1 MRFTADGGTRRPM
14 ARVSATDRRILGRT
28 LLLVTVGESRGHQ
41 HHAHHKARMAAGTGV
56 LVRASTLRIHW
67 RAGKLWSRFIAKT
80 MPLQVQQPKHDLGV
94 LCSRRR
100 PPQVGVAL
108 VAGLPD
114 TRSRNSAPTI
124 SEAKRDRYA
133 CVGLSRPLWSS
144 CA

>member
-1 MRFTADGGTRRPM
+1 MVREG
-14 ARVSATDRRILGRT
+14 ATDRRILGRA
-28 LLLVTVGESRGHQ
+28 LLPVTVGELLGHQ
-41 HHAHHKARMAAGTGV
+41 HHAHHKARMATATDV

-67 RAGKLWSRFIAKT
+67 RAGKRWSRFIAKT
-80 MPLQVQQPKHDLGV
+80 MPLQVQQPRHDLGV

-124 SEAKRDRYA
+124 SEAKR
-133 CVGLSRPLWSS
+133 
-144 CA
+144 

>member
-1 MRFTADGGTRRPM
+1 
-14 ARVSATDRRILGRT
+14 
-28 LLLVTVGESRGHQ
+28 
-41 HHAHHKARMAAGTGV
+41 MAAGTGL

-67 RAGKLWSRFIAKT
+67 QAGKRWSRFIAQM
-80 MPLQVQQPKHDLGV
+80 MPLQVQQPKLTSGA
-94 LCSRRR
+94 LCSRQR
-100 PPQVGVAL
+100 PPQVDVAL

-114 TRSRNSAPTI
+114 TRSRNSLPTI